1 MKAPATLY
9 VPTIPTS
16 SPPRVRNAS
25 CFGGSLMGSDGG
37 KYTVAGGTSF
47 AAPIFA
53 GFVALINQAENATG
67 QGNINPELYSLA
79 ADPSTYASAF
89 HDITSGSNACVSGA
103 ANCTAAGQS
112 GYAAASG
119 YDEATGLG
127 SIDFNAL
134 LAAWPTGA
142 SAGLQS
148 TVIALSAPATSAST
162 GQTVP
167 IQINVEP
174 FSQAVGA
181 TTPTGNVS
189 VSVDAVVAEAT
200 LSLSP
205 DTTSTNAVASYN
217 FVAPATAG
225 SHLVTVNYPGDATH
239 SAATATYSVL
249 VGNVQATG
257 GITLSAGNLT
267 LANNASGS
275 TQVTITPSGGYY
287 GRLVWSLS
295 ATGTGSAPLS
305 GCYAIPSL
313 LVAGATTTVNLAI
326 GVGTA
331 CKSALPA
338 NHADFRVSG
347 QHARANTDLPLRHRL
362 PVYACLLICGCL
374 AGLRGKGKRL
384 SSLLLLVLL
393 LPVIC
398 TILIACG
405 GGGSSSS
412 GGSSSTTTTPTPPS
426 TYQLTLS
433 GTDSVNGGV
442 VNASTTFTLT
452 VNN

>member
-1 MKAPATLY
+1 MT
-9 VPTIPTS
+9 
-16 SPPRVRNAS
+16 
-25 CFGGSLMGSDGG
+25 
-37 KYTVAGGTSF
+37 
-47 AAPIFA
+47 
-53 GFVALINQAENATG
+53 
-67 QGNINPELYSLA
+67 
-79 ADPSTYASAF
+79 
-89 HDITSGSNACVSGA
+89 
-103 ANCTAAGQS
+103 NCAAAGQS
-112 GYAAASG
+112 GYTATSG

-127 SIDFNAL
+127 SINFDAL
-134 LAAWPTGA
+134 MAVWPLSPST
-142 SAGLQS
+142 GLQS
-148 TVIALSAPATSAST
+148 TVIALYPFETSTTA

-167 IQINVEP
+167 IQINLNPVAQTGSP
-174 FSQAVGA
+174 
-181 TTPTGNVS
+181 TTPTGNLS
-189 VSVDAVVAEAT
+189 VFVDGVVANAA
-200 LSLSP
+200 LPLSP
-205 DTTSTNAVASYN
+205 DPTAGLSDAVASYN

-239 SAATATYSVL
+239 APATTTSSVL

-295 ATGTGSAPLS
+295 AKGTSPLA

-313 LVAGATTTVNLAI
+313 VVAGTTTTVNLAI
-326 GVGTA
+326 GVGNA

-338 NHADFRVSG
+338 NHADFKISG
-347 QHARANTDLPLRHRL
+347 QHARANTDLPVRHNL
-362 PVYACLLICGCL
+362 PVFACLLICGCL
-374 AGLRGKGKRL
+374 AGLRRKGKHL

-433 GTDSVNGGV
+433 GQDSVNNSV
-442 VNASTTFTLT
+442 AATTTFTLT